1 MIVDICKC
9 GARVARP
16 LALMVVGL
24 TGACG
29 DLSPEQGPGALW
41 LHERDKVRCVN
52 VQSIH
57 FMASRWVRYAEN
69 GETKETGAPLD
80 YRRGETCPAAR
91 SE

>member
-1 MIVDICKC
+1 MIFDTRKC

-52 VQSIH
+52 VPT
-57 FMASRWVRYAEN
+57 ACVCTDA
-69 GETKETGAPLD
+69 KEQLLRRRTTAAPDLL
-80 YRRGETCPAAR
+80 PNAR
-91 SE
+91 ANARP